1 MRSFVS
7 CLFAFLTVV
16 AFAQT
21 PEEILNRMSEVWDTH
36 EPEGLIMTVDTKFPV
51 VGTIS
56 MKNYSLGNK
65 TRSETTKMGIHIV
78 VWDDGVT
85 SYSYTEKTNKVK
97 IEDSVVEDASENGD
111 TELFTDVTEGYDL
124 SIKKETADSWLI
136 LCQKSKSNPDKDAP
150 KKVEITVAKGTFYPM
165 SLKTKMEGI
174 SLTMRDISFGVKEDF
189 VTFRMEDYPNAI
201 VEDKRDKG
209 NK

>member
-1 MRSFVS
+1 
-7 CLFAFLTVV
+7 
-16 AFAQT
+16 
-21 PEEILNRMSEVWDTH
+21 
-36 EPEGLIMTVDTKFPV
+36 MTVDTKFPV

-165 SLKTKMEGI
+165 SLKTKMEGM